1 MSLRLNHSVDR
12 LKPDKRAKENR
23 FGGVQPRDPS
33 KKGAA
38 RAEKTEPMMMMTSLF
53 PFSSA
58 FHSERD
64 CHFFDMRPPR
74 HAHLTICCL
83 PATEKKI
90 LLPSNTPKMI
100 IRNDMSTRGC
110 RAVFRWPTV
119 LSHTHAHTHTRTRT
133 SSPRIFGRK
142 RRMQCN
148 IYPDSC
154 SLPRDI

>member
-23 FGGVQPRDPS
+23 FGGVQPPDPS

-64 CHFFDMRPPR
+64 CHFFDMRPPMAR
-74 HAHLTICCL
+74 AFNNMLFACYR
-83 PATEKKI
+83 KKN
-90 LLPSNTPKMI
+90 SA
-100 IRNDMSTRGC
+100 
-110 RAVFRWPTV
+110 AVQHP
-119 LSHTHAHTHTRTRT
+119 
-133 SSPRIFGRK
+133 
-142 RRMQCN
+142 
-148 IYPDSC
+148 
-154 SLPRDI
+154 